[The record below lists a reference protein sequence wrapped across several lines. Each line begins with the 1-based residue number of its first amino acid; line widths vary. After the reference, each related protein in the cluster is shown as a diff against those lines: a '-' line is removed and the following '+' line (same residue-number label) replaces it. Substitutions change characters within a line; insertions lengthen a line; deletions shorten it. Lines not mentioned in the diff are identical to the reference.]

1 VVKRGFGHCLQL
13 TLPAEA
19 QVTLTPMGY
28 DEPVNVPQRYLAEI
42 IGPRA
47 REMAQLIG
55 AQIEMAGPPSLFSG
69 GVVLTGGGALLRGF
83 GEMVQSVTD
92 LPARVA
98 APTGVSGMNDE
109 IQGPD
114 HSTVVG
120 LLRWAAR
127 SGGRPPARRL
137 SGGNGHVHL
146 VGRPQPHVT
155 TQSQAQAGDPVGARL
170 GRWIRE
176 LF

>member
-1 VVKRGFGHCLQL
+1 
-13 TLPAEA
+13 
-19 QVTLTPMGY
+19 
-28 DEPVNVPQRYLAEI
+28 
-42 IGPRA
+42 
-47 REMAQLIG
+47 
-55 AQIEMAGPPSLFSG
+55 
-69 GVVLTGGGALLRGF
+69 
-83 GEMVQSVTD
+83 MVQSVTD

-127 SGGRPPARRL
+127 SGGRPAARRL
-137 SGGNGHVHL
+137 SGGNGHMHL
-146 VGRPQPHVT
+146 RGRPQTHVT
-155 TQSQAQAGDPVGARL
+155 ATQAPAQGGDPVGARL
-170 GRWIRE
+170 GRWLRE